1 MGGGLASTRPSE
13 LLGKTNRIVIS
24 GLDSACRDGS
34 GGMPIA
40 GHGSGTLNVGSASL
54 TPIWM
59 AVGLAYAA
67 VAALFPP
74 VTLLQYGAT
83 GIPCAAAVVI
93 AVRRGWLRPGWVAP
107 SAPVPGPPL
116 VLLLWAVLIA
126 AAIAVKLFNFH
137 DWPRDVHPTLSSLVA
152 RIFPV
157 YPVRVVAFASWL
169 WLGWYLVD
177 R

>member
-1 MGGGLASTRPSE
+1 MLKESNRSASSGSDRPRQEGS
-13 LLGKTNRIVIS
+13 S
-24 GLDSACRDGS
+24 GMSIEGDGS
-34 GGMPIA
+34 EALDVRP
-40 GHGSGTLNVGSASL
+40 ASL
-54 TPIWM
+54 APTWM
-59 AVGLAYAA
+59 AIGLAYAA

-74 VTLLQYGAT
+74 DTLLQLGAT

-107 SAPVPGPPL
+107 SAAVPGPPL

-126 AAIAVKLFNFH
+126 AAIAVQLFNFL

-152 RIFPV
+152 RVFPV